1 MSSKLSE
8 TSHPRAGRLLRL
20 GVRVVA
26 PLLGEVRGLKELL
39 DFQGFTRASA
49 IFAASILIPGLA
61 LVYFGLTGVRAEE
74 LQVVA
79 EVEARADAMA
89 TAVAERSEA
98 LFSGFEGAAKRRLES
113 GSSATE
119 SLPELSPFL
128 RVTLRLDADNELAA
142 PFEKLPLGQMEDQRW
157 YLTGTWQEALLAE
170 QSGSNPA
177 RAAALYADAARTAP
191 GLSAS
196 GQATFAMGRAL
207 MKAGED
213 TEALKTFANVVAEF
227 GHVRDVY
234 GFRLGDLAQLKRGE
248 ILLHQDPEIGVGS
261 LQALTEEL
269 VTATWIIGRGG
280 EAAVAARALELLE
293 DHAPKDWVAAAR
305 GRLEDRSRSLFW
317 AEQHYPDLGRLLDG
331 VPQSGTGTFVYTRI
345 DDALWAT
352 LRWNEDRY
360 CFALDVE
367 GLLADLA
374 VVAHQTGRAD
384 DELDVTLVGPD
395 DPGPGTE
402 ALARRSLAP
411 WLPGWSI
418 AVVPT
423 APEALHA
430 EQRRKRL
437 QRVGIIVFA
446 LVMTITGSVVSVR
459 LVRRE
464 LDLARM
470 KADFAANVSHELRSP
485 ITQIRLKGESLML
498 GLTSGEEATEK
509 AYEAIVRESERL
521 SRLVDNVLDFAAIE
535 RGAKRYSFRPADL
548 GETVRSS
555 VESARYSMETRGLA
569 MEVDIQEDMPV
580 VFHDP
585 EAVSQVIH
593 NLISNAA
600 KYGRDGGWIGIE
612 ARLVGGGVTV
622 EVADKGIGIHDN
634 DIPHLFDQFYRSDD
648 PAARRRKGTGIGLT
662 IVQYIMH
669 AHSGD
674 VSVRSQPGSGTTFTL
689 HFPLRSPSGA

>member
-1 MSSKLSE
+1 MSSKPSE

-20 GVRVVA
+20 GVRLLA

-39 DFQGFTRASA
+39 DFQGFTRAIG
-49 IFAASILIPGLA
+49 IFSVSILIPGLA
-61 LVYFGLTGVRAEE
+61 LVYFGLTGIRAEE

-79 EVEARADAMA
+79 EVEARGDAMA
-89 TAVAERSEA
+89 TSVAERSEA
-98 LFSGFEGAAKRRLES
+98 LFSGFEEAVKRRLES

-128 RVTLRLDADNELAA
+128 RVTLRLDSENELAA
-142 PFEKLPLGQMEDQRW
+142 PFDKLPLGEPEDQRW
-157 YLTGTWQEALLAE
+157 YLTGSWQEALLAE

-177 RAAALYADAARTAP
+177 RAASLYAEAAQLAP

-196 GQATFAMGRAL
+196 GQATFAMGRAQ

-213 TEALKTFANVVAEF
+213 EAALATFATVVADF

-248 ILLHQDPEIGVGS
+248 IKLRQDPEIGVGS
-261 LQALTEEL
+261 LKALIEEL
-269 VTATWIIGRGG
+269 MATRWIIGRGG

-293 DHAPKDWVAAAR
+293 DHAAKDWVAAAR
-305 GRLEDRSRSLFW
+305 GRLEDKSRALFW
-317 AEQHYPDLGRLLDG
+317 AEQHYPDLERLLDG
-331 VPQSGTGTFVYTRI
+331 VPQSGTGAFVYTRV

-374 VVAHQTGRAD
+374 VVAEQTGRTD
-384 DELDVTLVGPD
+384 DELDVLLVGPD
-395 DPGPGTE
+395 DPGPGE
-402 ALARRSLAP
+402 AALARRSLAP

-418 AVVPT
+418 AVVPNQ
-423 APEALHA
+423 PEALHA
-430 EQRRKRL
+430 EQRRKRI
-437 QRVGIIVFA
+437 QRMAIIVFA
-446 LVMTITGSVVSVR
+446 LVMTVTGSAVSVR

-498 GLTSGEEATEK
+498 GLTSGDEAREK

-555 VESARYSMETRGLA
+555 VEGARYSMETRGLA
-569 MEVDIQEDMPV
+569 MEIDIQDDMPV

-585 EAVSQVIH
+585 EAVSQVMH

-600 KYGRDGGWIGIE
+600 KYGREGGWIGVT
-612 ARLVGGGVTV
+612 ARLGKGGVTI
-622 EVADKGIGIHDN
+622 EVADKGIGIHPD
-634 DIPHLFDQFYRSDD
+634 DIPFIFDQFYRSDD

-662 IVQYIMH
+662 IVQYIMQ
-669 AHSGD
+669 AHGGD
-674 VSVRSQPGSGTTFTL
+674 VSVRSTPGSGTTFTL
-689 HFPLRSPSGA
+689 HFPLRPPSGA